1 MKVTVVRTHRLG
13 QLLPERE
20 WGPPVS
26 GPVQLYWMPHPELK
40 RGTPRLTVIRRG
52 YFGADQGSPI
62 PDLYDPEMLAFM
74 SDRVLSVKGF
84 EEIEGHRYYQTWRIF
99 FEG

>member
-20 WGPPVS
+20 WGPPVP
-26 GPVQLYWMPHPELK
+26 GPVQMYWMRHPELN
-40 RGTPRLTVIRRG
+40 RGPGRLTVVRRG
-52 YFGADQGSPI
+52 YFGKDEDSPI
-62 PDLYDPEMLAFM
+62 PELQDPEMLAFM

-84 EEIEGHRYYQTWRIF
+84 EEIEGRRYYQTWRIY
-99 FEG
+99 FED